1 MRALRLNGDLR
12 LEDVPAPEPPAGEA
26 LVRVLLAGICNTD
39 LELRRGYM
47 GFQGTPGHEFV
58 GRVEACPSDPTWVG
72 KRVVGEINCG
82 CGTCA
87 DCARG
92 DARHCPGR
100 TTLGIFRRD
109 GAFAEYLAL
118 PVRNLLEVPDGVPD
132 RVAVFT
138 EPVAAAFEILEQLH
152 LAPGERVTVLGDGKL
167 GLLVAQ
173 VLARTGVDLLA
184 VGRHPDKLGMLADLG
199 LRTRLADDWQPAEDQ
214 DVVVEVTGTAQGFQ
228 SALAAVR
235 PRGRVVL
242 KSTVAAESHLH
253 LAPLVIKELTV
264 VGSRCGPFAP
274 ALRALAS
281 GAVQVEPMVQA
292 ERPLAEGLDAF
303 AEAAARGAR
312 KVLLL
317 PG

>member
-1 MRALRLNGDLR
+1 MRAIRLNGDLR
-12 LEDVPAPEPPAGEA
+12 LEDVPVPEPPAGEA
-26 LVRVLLAGICNTD
+26 LVRVRLAGICNTD
-39 LELRRGYM
+39 LELRKGYM

-58 GRVEACPSDPTWVG
+58 GVVEACPTAPSWVG

-92 DARHCPGR
+92 DSRHCPGR

-109 GAFAEYLAL
+109 GAFAEFLTL
-118 PVRNLLEVPDGVPD
+118 PVRNLLEVPADVPD

-152 LAPGERVTVLGDGKL
+152 LAPAERVTVLGDGKL

-184 VGRHPDKLGMLADLG
+184 VGRHADKLGMLEDLG
-199 LRTRLADDWQPAEDQ
+199 IRTRLATDWQPAEDQ

-274 ALRALAS
+274 ALRALAA
-281 GAVQVEPMVQA
+281 GAVRVEPMIQA
-292 ERPLAEGLDAF
+292 ERPLAEGVEAF

>member
-1 MRALRLNGDLR
+1 MRALRLDEDLR
-12 LEDVPAPEPPAGEA
+12 LEDVPVPEPPAGEA
-26 LVRVLLAGICNTD
+26 LVRVLVAGICNTD
-39 LELRRGYM
+39 LELRKGYM
-47 GFQGTPGHEFV
+47 GFRGTPGHEFV
-58 GRVEACPSDPTWVG
+58 GVVESCSHAEWIG

-82 CGTCA
+82 CGACP

-92 DARHCPGR
+92 DSRHCPGR
-100 TTLGIFRRD
+100 TTLGIMRRD

-118 PVRNLLEVPDGVPD
+118 PARNLLEVPAGVPD

-173 VLARTGVDLLA
+173 VLARTGADLLA
-184 VGRHPDKLGMLADLG
+184 VGRHADKLGMLSELG
-199 LRTRLADDWQPAEDQ
+199 IRTRLSADWQPREDQ
-214 DVVVEVTGTAQGFQ
+214 DVVVEVTGTAEGFQ
-228 SALAAVR
+228 AALASVR

-242 KSTVAAESHLH
+242 KSTVAAESRLH
-253 LAPLVIKELTV
+253 LAPLVIKEITV
-264 VGSRCGPFAP
+264 VGSRCGRFAP

-281 GAVQVEPMVQA
+281 GAVRVEPMIQS
-292 ERPLAEGLDAF
+292 ERPLSEGLEGF

-312 KVLLL
+312 KVLLY
-317 PG
+317 PRA